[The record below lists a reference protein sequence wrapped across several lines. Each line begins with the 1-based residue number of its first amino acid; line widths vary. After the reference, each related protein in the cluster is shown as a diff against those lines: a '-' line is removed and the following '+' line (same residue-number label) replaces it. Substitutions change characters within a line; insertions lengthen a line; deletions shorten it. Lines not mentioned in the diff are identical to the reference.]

1 MSTGAFEISLNGKLS
16 YISAKMHLSLCKD
29 TNKDQNNIL
38 RIVYLLSPIKLLWKP
53 VIGLCEVCNFAEY
66 LINMYCI
73 KYK

>member
-1 MSTGAFEISLNGKLS
+1 MVNYLTSVLKCTYL
-16 YISAKMHLSLCKD
+16 YVKD

-38 RIVYLLSPIKLLWKP
+38 GIVYLMSPIKLLWKP